1 MIRLLKYSKP
11 YLLMVLFSIGLLF
24 AQANLELA
32 LPDYLS
38 NVVDTGIQQGGVE
51 NAVPIAIRQ
60 SEMERLFIFMSE
72 ENKTVVLA
80 DYTLIDEN
88 SPDYDSYLEEY
99 PVLINESVYVL
110 NDDRITDIE
119 DLNQVITE
127 PIVVVFSLEQLLA
140 NPENATEMFERLN
153 ITPPPLPPEEI
164 PDFFF
169 YMLSFMPWT
178 TDE

>member
-1 MIRLLKYSKP
+1 MLKLLKYSKP

-88 SPDYDSYLEEY
+88 SSDYDSYLDEY
-99 PVLINESVYVL
+99 RVLFNESVYVL

-119 DLNQVITE
+119 DLNQLFHI
-127 PIVVVFSLEQLLA
+127 QLLQQQ
-140 NPENATEMFERLN
+140 
-153 ITPPPLPPEEI
+153 PLIEQS
-164 PDFFF
+164 
-169 YMLSFMPWT
+169 LSHLLLQKSR
-178 TDE
+178 